1 MSDWAP
7 KRFWKT
13 ADAVEVDHGYSVALD
28 GRAVK
33 TPAKNA
39 LCVPS
44 LELAKAIAEE
54 WDAQDKT
61 VEPDT
66 MPLTRLANSAV
77 DKVATQH
84 AEVADLLA
92 EYGASDLICY
102 RATGPDALIARQSAA
117 WDSFLDWARQTL
129 DIDLVVQTGV
139 MPIDQPVSSVQRI
152 KELTHQFDA
161 FALTA
166 FHELVSLSGSWVI
179 GMYAMRESVD
189 IDTLWTA
196 AIVDDLF
203 QAEKWGDDDEALEM
217 RALKQ
222 HSFSCANRFS
232 QLCRGG
238 IS

>member
-7 KRFWKT
+7 KRFWKS
-13 ADAVEVDHGYSVALD
+13 AGAVEVDQGFSIELD
-28 GRAVK
+28 GRPVK

-39 LCVPS
+39 LYVPS

-61 VEPDT
+61 VLPDT
-66 MPLTRLANSAV
+66 MPLTRLANSTV
-77 DKVATQH
+77 DKVSTQH
-84 AEVADLLA
+84 AEVANLLA

-102 RATGPDALIARQSAA
+102 RATGPDELIARQSDA
-117 WDSFLDWARQTL
+117 WDGFLDWAKREL

-139 MPIDQPVSSVQRI
+139 MPVDQPEPSVMRI

-179 GMYAMRESVD
+179 GMFAMRESVD
-189 IDTLWTA
+189 IETLWNA
-196 AIVDDLF
+196 AVVDDLF

-217 RALKQ
+217 RAQKS
-222 HSFSCANRFS
+222 HSFNCANRFS

-238 IS
+238 NS